1 MGKIL
6 SCSSETG
13 EASTREL
20 GFSEFLFPFLKNS
33 SNHCAGFMCSKPLI
47 FTREGLIICTVVQD
61 FWTVSLERAEEKH
74 EK

>member
-1 MGKIL
+1 MGKIP

-13 EASTREL
+13 VASSREL

-33 SNHCAGFMCSKPLI
+33 SNHYVQFMCSKPLI

-61 FWTVSLERAEEKH
+61 FWTVSLERAGEKH